1 MADFKHELDQ
11 IIRKKRKDKKHC
23 LRELLRK
30 TCISDY
36 IVYQCPCPE
45 KDICMHCNEDQ
56 SKLKQ
61 PKRDKK
67 QKDMREQ
74 KNFRKK
80 TKN

>member
-1 MADFKHELDQ
+1 M
-11 IIRKKRKDKKHC
+11 IRKKRKDKKHS

-45 KDICMHCNEDQ
+45 KDVCMHCNKDQ

-67 QKDMREQ
+67 PKDMREQ